1 MANKHAK
8 AKNLRAR
15 ALVSLVAIIVV
26 VAVCAYLGLCGFG
39 KGTMINYLKPW
50 GDAISLGLDLRGG
63 VYTVYQA
70 ENNGDPDFDTK
81 MESTV
86 SILTSRLTRQG
97 FTEATVTRQGSDR
110 IRVEIPNVSDP
121 NQILTIIGTPAQLY
135 FVDES
140 GNNLMEGS
148 MVKNAQAA
156 QDQDGKPCIAFE
168 LTDEGAK
175 IFAEATAANLGK
187 TISITLDGET
197 ISRATVNT
205 VIAGGK
211 GEITGNFTADE
222 AKNLATLIL
231 SGALPLNL
239 AQLEVSAI
247 SATLGV
253 EALDRAIQ
261 AGIIGVALVMLF
273 MLFRYRLCGL
283 VADIALTIYIMIV
296 VLLLALTGAQLTLP
310 GVAGII
316 LGIGMAVDA
325 NVVIF
330 ERIREEVKNG
340 RPIGSAVR
348 KGFSNALSAIIDS
361 NVTTIIAAVVLYAF
375 GTGSVR
381 GFALTLG
388 IGVAT
393 FSNQNLGAGRRSRIW
408 QSVKAALAIYFVWW
422 VFVMAFTFL
431 LGGAAIRGITGST
444 DEVIISNALLYLK
457 ISAPVIPPMAVLV
470 ILRNMLQGIQ
480 HTVEPLLASGLELV
494 GKVIFAVW
502 LVPVQG
508 YRAVCFCEPTTW
520 VVCFVFILLAVW
532 RCRGDLR
539 DAEKI

>member
-1 MANKHAK
+1 MANKYAK

-140 GNNLMEGS
+140 GNNLMEGG

-239 AQLEVSAI
+239 TQLEVSAI

-393 FSNQNLGAGRRSRIW
+393 SLVTA
-408 QSVKAALAIYFVWW
+408 
-422 VFVMAFTFL
+422 VFVTHKL
-431 LGGAAIRGITGST
+431 L
-444 DEVIISNALLYLK
+444 D
-457 ISAPVIPPMAVLV
+457 
-470 ILRNMLQGIQ
+470 
-480 HTVEPLLASGLELV
+480 
-494 GKVIFAVW
+494 IFA
-502 LVPVQG
+502 
-508 YRAVCFCEPTTW
+508 
-520 VVCFVFILLAVW
+520 
-532 RCRGDLR
+532 DLGI
-539 DAEKI
+539 KNQKLYV

>member
-8 AKNLRAR
+8 AKNPRIRA
-15 ALVSLVAIIVV
+15 VISLVAIVVV
-26 VAVCAYLGLCGFG
+26 VAVCAYLGLFGFG

-70 ENNGDPDFDTK
+70 EDNGDPDFDTK

-135 FVDES
+135 FVDED

-239 AQLEVSAI
+239 TQLEVSAI

-261 AGIIGVALVMLF
+261 AGVIGVILVMLF
-273 MLFRYRLCGL
+273 MQFRYRLCGL

-330 ERIREEVKNG
+330 ERIREEVKVG

-393 FSNQNLGAGRRSRIW
+393 SLFTA
-408 QSVKAALAIYFVWW
+408 
-422 VFVMAFTFL
+422 VFVTHKL
-431 LGGAAIRGITGST
+431 L
-444 DEVIISNALLYLK
+444 D
-457 ISAPVIPPMAVLV
+457 
-470 ILRNMLQGIQ
+470 
-480 HTVEPLLASGLELV
+480 
-494 GKVIFAVW
+494 IFADMGIKNQKLYV
-502 LVPVQG
+502 
-508 YRAVCFCEPTTW
+508 
-520 VVCFVFILLAVW
+520 
-532 RCRGDLR
+532 
-539 DAEKI
+539 

>member
-140 GNNLMEGS
+140 GNNLMEGA

-239 AQLEVSAI
+239 TQLEVSAI

-273 MLFRYRLCGL
+273 MLFRYRLCGF

-393 FSNQNLGAGRRSRIW
+393 SLVTA
-408 QSVKAALAIYFVWW
+408 
-422 VFVMAFTFL
+422 VFVTHKL
-431 LGGAAIRGITGST
+431 L
-444 DEVIISNALLYLK
+444 D
-457 ISAPVIPPMAVLV
+457 
-470 ILRNMLQGIQ
+470 
-480 HTVEPLLASGLELV
+480 
-494 GKVIFAVW
+494 IFA
-502 LVPVQG
+502 
-508 YRAVCFCEPTTW
+508 
-520 VVCFVFILLAVW
+520 
-532 RCRGDLR
+532 DLGI
-539 DAEKI
+539 KNQKLYV

>member
-8 AKNLRAR
+8 AKNPRIRA
-15 ALVSLVAIIVV
+15 VISLVAIVVV
-26 VAVCAYLGLCGFG
+26 VAVCAYLGLFGFG

-70 ENNGDPDFDTK
+70 EDNGDPDFDTK

-135 FVDES
+135 FVDED

-239 AQLEVSAI
+239 TQLEVSAI

-261 AGIIGVALVMLF
+261 AGVIGVILVMLF

-283 VADIALTIYIMIV
+283 VADIALTIYMMIV

-330 ERIREEVKNG
+330 ERIREEVKVG

-393 FSNQNLGAGRRSRIW
+393 SLFTA
-408 QSVKAALAIYFVWW
+408 
-422 VFVMAFTFL
+422 VFVTHKL
-431 LGGAAIRGITGST
+431 L
-444 DEVIISNALLYLK
+444 D
-457 ISAPVIPPMAVLV
+457 
-470 ILRNMLQGIQ
+470 
-480 HTVEPLLASGLELV
+480 
-494 GKVIFAVW
+494 IFADMGIKNQKLYV
-502 LVPVQG
+502 
-508 YRAVCFCEPTTW
+508 
-520 VVCFVFILLAVW
+520 
-532 RCRGDLR
+532 
-539 DAEKI
+539 

>member
-8 AKNLRAR
+8 AKNPRIRA
-15 ALVSLVAIIVV
+15 VISLVAIVVV
-26 VAVCAYLGLCGFG
+26 VAVCAYLGLFGFG

-70 ENNGDPDFDTK
+70 EDNGDPDFDTK

-135 FVDES
+135 FVDED

-239 AQLEVSAI
+239 TQLEVSAI

-261 AGIIGVALVMLF
+261 AGVIGVILVMLF

-330 ERIREEVKNG
+330 ERIREEVKVG

-348 KGFSNALSAIIDS
+348 KVFSNALSAIIDS

-393 FSNQNLGAGRRSRIW
+393 SLFTA
-408 QSVKAALAIYFVWW
+408 
-422 VFVMAFTFL
+422 VFVTHKL
-431 LGGAAIRGITGST
+431 L
-444 DEVIISNALLYLK
+444 D
-457 ISAPVIPPMAVLV
+457 
-470 ILRNMLQGIQ
+470 
-480 HTVEPLLASGLELV
+480 
-494 GKVIFAVW
+494 IFADMGIKNQKLYV
-502 LVPVQG
+502 
-508 YRAVCFCEPTTW
+508 
-520 VVCFVFILLAVW
+520 
-532 RCRGDLR
+532 
-539 DAEKI
+539 

>member
-140 GNNLMEGS
+140 GNNLMEGA

-239 AQLEVSAI
+239 TQLEVSAI

-340 RPIGSAVR
+340 RPIGSVVR

-375 GTGSVR
+375 GTGFVR

-393 FSNQNLGAGRRSRIW
+393 SLVTA
-408 QSVKAALAIYFVWW
+408 
-422 VFVMAFTFL
+422 VFVTHKL
-431 LGGAAIRGITGST
+431 L
-444 DEVIISNALLYLK
+444 D
-457 ISAPVIPPMAVLV
+457 
-470 ILRNMLQGIQ
+470 
-480 HTVEPLLASGLELV
+480 
-494 GKVIFAVW
+494 IFA
-502 LVPVQG
+502 
-508 YRAVCFCEPTTW
+508 
-520 VVCFVFILLAVW
+520 
-532 RCRGDLR
+532 DLGI
-539 DAEKI
+539 KNQKLYV

>member
-15 ALVSLVAIIVV
+15 ALISLVAIIVV
-26 VAVCAYLGLCGFG
+26 VAICAYLGLCGFG

-239 AQLEVSAI
+239 TQLEVSAI

-393 FSNQNLGAGRRSRIW
+393 SLVTA
-408 QSVKAALAIYFVWW
+408 
-422 VFVMAFTFL
+422 VFVTHKL
-431 LGGAAIRGITGST
+431 L
-444 DEVIISNALLYLK
+444 D
-457 ISAPVIPPMAVLV
+457 
-470 ILRNMLQGIQ
+470 
-480 HTVEPLLASGLELV
+480 
-494 GKVIFAVW
+494 IFA
-502 LVPVQG
+502 
-508 YRAVCFCEPTTW
+508 
-520 VVCFVFILLAVW
+520 
-532 RCRGDLR
+532 DLGI
-539 DAEKI
+539 KNQKLYV

>member
-15 ALVSLVAIIVV
+15 ALVSLVAIVVV
-26 VAVCAYLGLCGFG
+26 VAICAYLGLCGFG

-239 AQLEVSAI
+239 TQLEVSAI

-393 FSNQNLGAGRRSRIW
+393 SLVTA
-408 QSVKAALAIYFVWW
+408 
-422 VFVMAFTFL
+422 VFVTHKL
-431 LGGAAIRGITGST
+431 L
-444 DEVIISNALLYLK
+444 D
-457 ISAPVIPPMAVLV
+457 
-470 ILRNMLQGIQ
+470 
-480 HTVEPLLASGLELV
+480 
-494 GKVIFAVW
+494 IFA
-502 LVPVQG
+502 
-508 YRAVCFCEPTTW
+508 
-520 VVCFVFILLAVW
+520 
-532 RCRGDLR
+532 DLGI
-539 DAEKI
+539 KNQKLYV

>member
-8 AKNLRAR
+8 AKNPRIRA
-15 ALVSLVAIIVV
+15 VISLVAIVVV
-26 VAVCAYLGLCGFG
+26 VAVCAYLGLFGFG

-70 ENNGDPDFDTK
+70 EDNGDPDFDTK

-135 FVDES
+135 FVDED

-239 AQLEVSAI
+239 TQLEVSAI

-261 AGIIGVALVMLF
+261 AGVIGVILVMLF

-316 LGIGMAVDA
+316 LGIGMSVDA

-330 ERIREEVKNG
+330 ERIREEVKVG

-393 FSNQNLGAGRRSRIW
+393 SLFTA
-408 QSVKAALAIYFVWW
+408 
-422 VFVMAFTFL
+422 VFVTHKL
-431 LGGAAIRGITGST
+431 L
-444 DEVIISNALLYLK
+444 D
-457 ISAPVIPPMAVLV
+457 
-470 ILRNMLQGIQ
+470 
-480 HTVEPLLASGLELV
+480 
-494 GKVIFAVW
+494 IFADMGIKNQKLYV
-502 LVPVQG
+502 
-508 YRAVCFCEPTTW
+508 
-520 VVCFVFILLAVW
+520 
-532 RCRGDLR
+532 
-539 DAEKI
+539 

>member
-140 GNNLMEGS
+140 GNNLMEGA

-175 IFAEATAANLGK
+175 IFAEATAGNLGK

-239 AQLEVSAI
+239 TQLEVSAI

-393 FSNQNLGAGRRSRIW
+393 SLVTA
-408 QSVKAALAIYFVWW
+408 
-422 VFVMAFTFL
+422 VFVTHKL
-431 LGGAAIRGITGST
+431 L
-444 DEVIISNALLYLK
+444 D
-457 ISAPVIPPMAVLV
+457 
-470 ILRNMLQGIQ
+470 
-480 HTVEPLLASGLELV
+480 
-494 GKVIFAVW
+494 IFA
-502 LVPVQG
+502 
-508 YRAVCFCEPTTW
+508 
-520 VVCFVFILLAVW
+520 
-532 RCRGDLR
+532 DLGI
-539 DAEKI
+539 KNQKLYV

>member
-15 ALVSLVAIIVV
+15 ALVSLVAIVVV

-135 FVDES
+135 FVDEG

-239 AQLEVSAI
+239 TQLEVSAI

-393 FSNQNLGAGRRSRIW
+393 SLVTA
-408 QSVKAALAIYFVWW
+408 
-422 VFVMAFTFL
+422 VFVTHKL
-431 LGGAAIRGITGST
+431 L
-444 DEVIISNALLYLK
+444 D
-457 ISAPVIPPMAVLV
+457 
-470 ILRNMLQGIQ
+470 
-480 HTVEPLLASGLELV
+480 
-494 GKVIFAVW
+494 IFA
-502 LVPVQG
+502 
-508 YRAVCFCEPTTW
+508 
-520 VVCFVFILLAVW
+520 
-532 RCRGDLR
+532 DLGI
-539 DAEKI
+539 KNQKLYV

>member
-70 ENNGDPDFDTK
+70 EDNGDPDFDTK

-135 FVDES
+135 FVDED

-239 AQLEVSAI
+239 TQLEVSAI

-261 AGIIGVALVMLF
+261 AGVIGVILVMLF

-330 ERIREEVKNG
+330 ERIREEVKVG

-393 FSNQNLGAGRRSRIW
+393 SLFTA
-408 QSVKAALAIYFVWW
+408 
-422 VFVMAFTFL
+422 VFVTHKL
-431 LGGAAIRGITGST
+431 L
-444 DEVIISNALLYLK
+444 D
-457 ISAPVIPPMAVLV
+457 
-470 ILRNMLQGIQ
+470 
-480 HTVEPLLASGLELV
+480 
-494 GKVIFAVW
+494 IFADMGIKNQKLYV
-502 LVPVQG
+502 
-508 YRAVCFCEPTTW
+508 
-520 VVCFVFILLAVW
+520 
-532 RCRGDLR
+532 
-539 DAEKI
+539 

>member
-8 AKNLRAR
+8 AKNPRIRA
-15 ALVSLVAIIVV
+15 VISLVAIIVV
-26 VAVCAYLGLCGFG
+26 VAVCAYLGLFGFG

-70 ENNGDPDFDTK
+70 EDNGDPDFDTK

-135 FVDES
+135 FVDED

-239 AQLEVSAI
+239 TQLEVSAI

-261 AGIIGVALVMLF
+261 AGVIGVILVMLF

-330 ERIREEVKNG
+330 ERIREEVKVG

-393 FSNQNLGAGRRSRIW
+393 SLFTA
-408 QSVKAALAIYFVWW
+408 
-422 VFVMAFTFL
+422 VFVTHKL
-431 LGGAAIRGITGST
+431 L
-444 DEVIISNALLYLK
+444 D
-457 ISAPVIPPMAVLV
+457 
-470 ILRNMLQGIQ
+470 
-480 HTVEPLLASGLELV
+480 
-494 GKVIFAVW
+494 IFADMGIKNQKLYV
-502 LVPVQG
+502 
-508 YRAVCFCEPTTW
+508 
-520 VVCFVFILLAVW
+520 
-532 RCRGDLR
+532 
-539 DAEKI
+539 

>member
-1 MANKHAK
+1 MANKNAK
-8 AKNLRAR
+8 PKNPRNRAI
-15 ALVSLVAIIVV
+15 LSLVAIVLVIA
-26 VAVCAYLGLCGFG
+26 VAAYVALFGIG
-39 KGTMINYLKPW
+39 KGTSVNYLKPW
-50 GDAISLGLDLRGG
+50 GEAISLGLDLRGG

-70 ENNGDPDFDTK
+70 ENADDPDFDSK
-81 MESTV
+81 MASTV

-97 FTEATVTRQGSDR
+97 FTEATVTRQGTDR

-121 NQILTIIGTPAQLY
+121 NEILRIIGTPAQLY
-135 FVDES
+135 FVDEA
-140 GNNLMEGS
+140 GNNLMEGA

-156 QDQDGKPCIAFE
+156 QDENGRPCIAFE

-187 TISITLDGET
+187 TISITLDGDE

-205 VIAGGK
+205 VIAGGR
-211 GEITGNFTADE
+211 GEITGNFTSEE

-239 AQLEVSAI
+239 TQLEVSAI

-261 AGIIGVALVMLF
+261 AGVIGVILVMLF
-273 MLFRYRLCGL
+273 MLLRYRICGL
-283 VADIALTIYIMIV
+283 VADIALTVYIMLV

-330 ERIREEVKNG
+330 ERIREEMAIG
-340 RPIGSAVR
+340 RPLTSSIR
-348 KGFSNALSAIIDS
+348 KGFSNALSAIIDA

-375 GTGSVR
+375 GTGTVR

-393 FSNQNLGAGRRSRIW
+393 SMFT
-408 QSVKAALAIYFVWW
+408 AIFV
-422 VFVMAFTFL
+422 THKL
-431 LGGAAIRGITGST
+431 L
-444 DEVIISNALLYLK
+444 D
-457 ISAPVIPPMAVLV
+457 
-470 ILRNMLQGIQ
+470 
-480 HTVEPLLASGLELV
+480 
-494 GKVIFAVW
+494 IFA
-502 LVPVQG
+502 
-508 YRAVCFCEPTTW
+508 
-520 VVCFVFILLAVW
+520 
-532 RCRGDLR
+532 DLGIKNQKLYVR
-539 DAEKI
+539 

>member
-239 AQLEVSAI
+239 TQLEVSAI

-393 FSNQNLGAGRRSRIW
+393 SLFTA
-408 QSVKAALAIYFVWW
+408 
-422 VFVMAFTFL
+422 VFVTHKL
-431 LGGAAIRGITGST
+431 L
-444 DEVIISNALLYLK
+444 D
-457 ISAPVIPPMAVLV
+457 
-470 ILRNMLQGIQ
+470 
-480 HTVEPLLASGLELV
+480 
-494 GKVIFAVW
+494 IFADMGIKNQKLYV
-502 LVPVQG
+502 
-508 YRAVCFCEPTTW
+508 
-520 VVCFVFILLAVW
+520 
-532 RCRGDLR
+532 
-539 DAEKI
+539 

>member
-140 GNNLMEGS
+140 GNNLMEGA

-239 AQLEVSAI
+239 TQLEVNAI

-330 ERIREEVKNG
+330 EHIREEVKNG

-393 FSNQNLGAGRRSRIW
+393 SLVTA
-408 QSVKAALAIYFVWW
+408 
-422 VFVMAFTFL
+422 VFVTHKL
-431 LGGAAIRGITGST
+431 L
-444 DEVIISNALLYLK
+444 D
-457 ISAPVIPPMAVLV
+457 
-470 ILRNMLQGIQ
+470 
-480 HTVEPLLASGLELV
+480 
-494 GKVIFAVW
+494 IFA
-502 LVPVQG
+502 
-508 YRAVCFCEPTTW
+508 
-520 VVCFVFILLAVW
+520 
-532 RCRGDLR
+532 DLGI
-539 DAEKI
+539 KNQKLYV

>member
-8 AKNLRAR
+8 AKNPRIRA
-15 ALVSLVAIIVV
+15 VISLVAIVVV
-26 VAVCAYLGLCGFG
+26 VAVCAYLGLFGFG

-70 ENNGDPDFDTK
+70 EDNGDPDFDTK

-135 FVDES
+135 FVDED

-239 AQLEVSAI
+239 TQLEVSAI

-261 AGIIGVALVMLF
+261 AGVIGVILVMLF

-330 ERIREEVKNG
+330 ERIREEVKVG

-348 KGFSNALSAIIDS
+348 KGLSNALSAIIDS

-393 FSNQNLGAGRRSRIW
+393 SLFTA
-408 QSVKAALAIYFVWW
+408 
-422 VFVMAFTFL
+422 VFVTHKL
-431 LGGAAIRGITGST
+431 L
-444 DEVIISNALLYLK
+444 D
-457 ISAPVIPPMAVLV
+457 
-470 ILRNMLQGIQ
+470 
-480 HTVEPLLASGLELV
+480 
-494 GKVIFAVW
+494 IFADMGIKNQKLYV
-502 LVPVQG
+502 
-508 YRAVCFCEPTTW
+508 
-520 VVCFVFILLAVW
+520 
-532 RCRGDLR
+532 
-539 DAEKI
+539 

>member
-8 AKNLRAR
+8 AKNPRIRA
-15 ALVSLVAIIVV
+15 VISLVAIVVV
-26 VAVCAYLGLCGFG
+26 VAVCAYLGLFGFG

-70 ENNGDPDFDTK
+70 EDNGDPDFDTK

-135 FVDES
+135 FVDEE

-239 AQLEVSAI
+239 TQLEVSAI

-261 AGIIGVALVMLF
+261 AGVIGVILVMLF

-330 ERIREEVKNG
+330 ERIREEVKVG

-393 FSNQNLGAGRRSRIW
+393 SLFTA
-408 QSVKAALAIYFVWW
+408 
-422 VFVMAFTFL
+422 VFVTHKL
-431 LGGAAIRGITGST
+431 L
-444 DEVIISNALLYLK
+444 D
-457 ISAPVIPPMAVLV
+457 
-470 ILRNMLQGIQ
+470 
-480 HTVEPLLASGLELV
+480 
-494 GKVIFAVW
+494 IFADMGIKNQKLYV
-502 LVPVQG
+502 
-508 YRAVCFCEPTTW
+508 
-520 VVCFVFILLAVW
+520 
-532 RCRGDLR
+532 
-539 DAEKI
+539 

>member
-239 AQLEVSAI
+239 TQLEVSAI

-340 RPIGSAVR
+340 RPIGSAVH

-393 FSNQNLGAGRRSRIW
+393 SLVTA
-408 QSVKAALAIYFVWW
+408 
-422 VFVMAFTFL
+422 VFVTHKL
-431 LGGAAIRGITGST
+431 L
-444 DEVIISNALLYLK
+444 D
-457 ISAPVIPPMAVLV
+457 
-470 ILRNMLQGIQ
+470 
-480 HTVEPLLASGLELV
+480 
-494 GKVIFAVW
+494 IFA
-502 LVPVQG
+502 
-508 YRAVCFCEPTTW
+508 
-520 VVCFVFILLAVW
+520 
-532 RCRGDLR
+532 DLGI
-539 DAEKI
+539 KNQKLYV

>member
-140 GNNLMEGS
+140 GNNLMEGA

-239 AQLEVSAI
+239 TQLEVSAI

-375 GTGSVR
+375 GTGPVR

-393 FSNQNLGAGRRSRIW
+393 SLVTA
-408 QSVKAALAIYFVWW
+408 
-422 VFVMAFTFL
+422 VFVTHKL
-431 LGGAAIRGITGST
+431 L
-444 DEVIISNALLYLK
+444 D
-457 ISAPVIPPMAVLV
+457 
-470 ILRNMLQGIQ
+470 
-480 HTVEPLLASGLELV
+480 
-494 GKVIFAVW
+494 IFA
-502 LVPVQG
+502 
-508 YRAVCFCEPTTW
+508 
-520 VVCFVFILLAVW
+520 
-532 RCRGDLR
+532 DLGI
-539 DAEKI
+539 KNQKLYV

>member
-140 GNNLMEGS
+140 GNNLMEGG

-239 AQLEVSAI
+239 TQLEVSAI

-393 FSNQNLGAGRRSRIW
+393 SLVTA
-408 QSVKAALAIYFVWW
+408 
-422 VFVMAFTFL
+422 VFVTHKL
-431 LGGAAIRGITGST
+431 L
-444 DEVIISNALLYLK
+444 D
-457 ISAPVIPPMAVLV
+457 
-470 ILRNMLQGIQ
+470 
-480 HTVEPLLASGLELV
+480 
-494 GKVIFAVW
+494 IFA
-502 LVPVQG
+502 
-508 YRAVCFCEPTTW
+508 
-520 VVCFVFILLAVW
+520 
-532 RCRGDLR
+532 DLGIKNQKLYVR
-539 DAEKI
+539 

>member
-8 AKNLRAR
+8 AKNPRIRA
-15 ALVSLVAIIVV
+15 VISLVAIVVV
-26 VAVCAYLGLCGFG
+26 VAVCAYLGLFGFG

-70 ENNGDPDFDTK
+70 EDNGDPDFDTK

-97 FTEATVTRQGSDR
+97 FTEATVTRQGGDR

-135 FVDES
+135 FVDED

-239 AQLEVSAI
+239 TQLEVSAI

-261 AGIIGVALVMLF
+261 AGVIGVILVMLF

-330 ERIREEVKNG
+330 ERIREEVKVG

-381 GFALTLG
+381 GLALTLG

-393 FSNQNLGAGRRSRIW
+393 SLFTA
-408 QSVKAALAIYFVWW
+408 
-422 VFVMAFTFL
+422 VFVTHKL
-431 LGGAAIRGITGST
+431 L
-444 DEVIISNALLYLK
+444 D
-457 ISAPVIPPMAVLV
+457 
-470 ILRNMLQGIQ
+470 
-480 HTVEPLLASGLELV
+480 
-494 GKVIFAVW
+494 IFADMGIKNQKLYV
-502 LVPVQG
+502 
-508 YRAVCFCEPTTW
+508 
-520 VVCFVFILLAVW
+520 
-532 RCRGDLR
+532 
-539 DAEKI
+539 

>member
-239 AQLEVSAI
+239 TQLEVSAI

-348 KGFSNALSAIIDS
+348 KGFSNAISAIIDS
-361 NVTTIIAAVVLYAF
+361 NVTTIIAAVVLYAL

-393 FSNQNLGAGRRSRIW
+393 SLVTA
-408 QSVKAALAIYFVWW
+408 
-422 VFVMAFTFL
+422 VFVTHKL
-431 LGGAAIRGITGST
+431 L
-444 DEVIISNALLYLK
+444 D
-457 ISAPVIPPMAVLV
+457 
-470 ILRNMLQGIQ
+470 
-480 HTVEPLLASGLELV
+480 
-494 GKVIFAVW
+494 IFA
-502 LVPVQG
+502 
-508 YRAVCFCEPTTW
+508 
-520 VVCFVFILLAVW
+520 
-532 RCRGDLR
+532 DLGI
-539 DAEKI
+539 KNQKLYV

>member
-8 AKNLRAR
+8 AKNPRIRA
-15 ALVSLVAIIVV
+15 VISLVAIVVV
-26 VAVCAYLGLCGFG
+26 VAVCAYLGLFGFG

-70 ENNGDPDFDTK
+70 EDNGDPDFDTK

-135 FVDES
+135 FVDED

-239 AQLEVSAI
+239 TQLEVSAI

-261 AGIIGVALVMLF
+261 AGVIGVILVMLF

-330 ERIREEVKNG
+330 ERIREEVKVG

-348 KGFSNALSAIIDS
+348 KGFSNAWSAIIDS

-393 FSNQNLGAGRRSRIW
+393 SLFTA
-408 QSVKAALAIYFVWW
+408 
-422 VFVMAFTFL
+422 VFVTHKL
-431 LGGAAIRGITGST
+431 L
-444 DEVIISNALLYLK
+444 D
-457 ISAPVIPPMAVLV
+457 
-470 ILRNMLQGIQ
+470 
-480 HTVEPLLASGLELV
+480 
-494 GKVIFAVW
+494 IFADMGIKNQKLYV
-502 LVPVQG
+502 
-508 YRAVCFCEPTTW
+508 
-520 VVCFVFILLAVW
+520 
-532 RCRGDLR
+532 
-539 DAEKI
+539 

>member
-140 GNNLMEGS
+140 GNNLMEGA

-222 AKNLATLIL
+222 AKNLATLIR

-239 AQLEVSAI
+239 TQLEVSAI

-273 MLFRYRLCGL
+273 MFFRYRLCGL

-393 FSNQNLGAGRRSRIW
+393 SLVTA
-408 QSVKAALAIYFVWW
+408 
-422 VFVMAFTFL
+422 VFVTHKL
-431 LGGAAIRGITGST
+431 L
-444 DEVIISNALLYLK
+444 D
-457 ISAPVIPPMAVLV
+457 
-470 ILRNMLQGIQ
+470 
-480 HTVEPLLASGLELV
+480 
-494 GKVIFAVW
+494 IFA
-502 LVPVQG
+502 
-508 YRAVCFCEPTTW
+508 
-520 VVCFVFILLAVW
+520 
-532 RCRGDLR
+532 DLGI
-539 DAEKI
+539 KNQKLYV

>member
-140 GNNLMEGS
+140 GNNLMEGA

-168 LTDEGAK
+168 LTDEGAE

-239 AQLEVSAI
+239 TQLEVSAI

-393 FSNQNLGAGRRSRIW
+393 SLVTA
-408 QSVKAALAIYFVWW
+408 
-422 VFVMAFTFL
+422 VFVTHKL
-431 LGGAAIRGITGST
+431 L
-444 DEVIISNALLYLK
+444 D
-457 ISAPVIPPMAVLV
+457 
-470 ILRNMLQGIQ
+470 
-480 HTVEPLLASGLELV
+480 
-494 GKVIFAVW
+494 IFA
-502 LVPVQG
+502 
-508 YRAVCFCEPTTW
+508 
-520 VVCFVFILLAVW
+520 
-532 RCRGDLR
+532 DLGI
-539 DAEKI
+539 KNQKLYV

>member
-26 VAVCAYLGLCGFG
+26 VAICAYLGLCGFG

-97 FTEATVTRQGSDR
+97 FTEATVTRQGSVR

-239 AQLEVSAI
+239 TQLEVSAI

-393 FSNQNLGAGRRSRIW
+393 SLVTA
-408 QSVKAALAIYFVWW
+408 
-422 VFVMAFTFL
+422 VFVTHKL
-431 LGGAAIRGITGST
+431 L
-444 DEVIISNALLYLK
+444 D
-457 ISAPVIPPMAVLV
+457 
-470 ILRNMLQGIQ
+470 
-480 HTVEPLLASGLELV
+480 
-494 GKVIFAVW
+494 IFA
-502 LVPVQG
+502 
-508 YRAVCFCEPTTW
+508 
-520 VVCFVFILLAVW
+520 
-532 RCRGDLR
+532 DLGI
-539 DAEKI
+539 KNQKLYV

>member
-140 GNNLMEGS
+140 GNNLMEGA

-239 AQLEVSAI
+239 TQLEVSAI

-273 MLFRYRLCGL
+273 MLFCYRLCGL

-393 FSNQNLGAGRRSRIW
+393 SLVTA
-408 QSVKAALAIYFVWW
+408 
-422 VFVMAFTFL
+422 VFVTHKL
-431 LGGAAIRGITGST
+431 L
-444 DEVIISNALLYLK
+444 D
-457 ISAPVIPPMAVLV
+457 
-470 ILRNMLQGIQ
+470 
-480 HTVEPLLASGLELV
+480 
-494 GKVIFAVW
+494 IFA
-502 LVPVQG
+502 
-508 YRAVCFCEPTTW
+508 
-520 VVCFVFILLAVW
+520 
-532 RCRGDLR
+532 DLGI
-539 DAEKI
+539 KNQKLYV

>member
-8 AKNLRAR
+8 AKNPRIRA
-15 ALVSLVAIIVV
+15 VISLVAIVVV
-26 VAVCAYLGLCGFG
+26 VAVCAYLGLFGFG

-70 ENNGDPDFDTK
+70 EDNGDPDFDTK

-135 FVDES
+135 FVDED

-239 AQLEVSAI
+239 TQLEVSAI

-261 AGIIGVALVMLF
+261 AGVIGVILVMLF

-330 ERIREEVKNG
+330 ERIREEVKVG

-375 GTGSVR
+375 GTGSAR

-393 FSNQNLGAGRRSRIW
+393 SLFTA
-408 QSVKAALAIYFVWW
+408 
-422 VFVMAFTFL
+422 VFVTHKL
-431 LGGAAIRGITGST
+431 L
-444 DEVIISNALLYLK
+444 D
-457 ISAPVIPPMAVLV
+457 
-470 ILRNMLQGIQ
+470 
-480 HTVEPLLASGLELV
+480 
-494 GKVIFAVW
+494 IFADMGIKNQKLYV
-502 LVPVQG
+502 
-508 YRAVCFCEPTTW
+508 
-520 VVCFVFILLAVW
+520 
-532 RCRGDLR
+532 
-539 DAEKI
+539 

>member
-8 AKNLRAR
+8 TKNLRAR

-140 GNNLMEGS
+140 GNNLMEGG

-239 AQLEVSAI
+239 TQLEVSAI

-330 ERIREEVKNG
+330 EHIREEVKNG

-393 FSNQNLGAGRRSRIW
+393 SLVTA
-408 QSVKAALAIYFVWW
+408 
-422 VFVMAFTFL
+422 VFVTHKL
-431 LGGAAIRGITGST
+431 L
-444 DEVIISNALLYLK
+444 D
-457 ISAPVIPPMAVLV
+457 
-470 ILRNMLQGIQ
+470 
-480 HTVEPLLASGLELV
+480 
-494 GKVIFAVW
+494 IFA
-502 LVPVQG
+502 
-508 YRAVCFCEPTTW
+508 
-520 VVCFVFILLAVW
+520 
-532 RCRGDLR
+532 DLGI
-539 DAEKI
+539 KNQKLYV